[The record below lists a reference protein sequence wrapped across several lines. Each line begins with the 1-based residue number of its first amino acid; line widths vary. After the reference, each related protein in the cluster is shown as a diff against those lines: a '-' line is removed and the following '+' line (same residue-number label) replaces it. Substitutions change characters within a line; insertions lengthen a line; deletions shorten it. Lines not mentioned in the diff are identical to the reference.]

1 MEFPEKQTLSTSYDI
16 SQIPPFVLRADGK
29 TLDGTLINLSANES
43 PFGPSP
49 MVVEAIAQHLNEIN
63 RYPDMHAVELKK
75 AIADLNG
82 LDPSRIVCANGSDS
96 ILFSL
101 ALAYASRDHEIIMSK
116 YSFTMF
122 RRAAMS
128 TGAIPVMVEEENYM
142 FSVENALAAV
152 TERTRVLFI
161 ANPNNPTGSYLTAD
175 KLIQLR
181 EKLPHDVLLVIDDA
195 YQEYAASWGCPNGLD
210 IAKNWENVVV
220 TRTMSKIYAIAALR
234 VGWAYASQE
243 ITDNLNRLRQPFNI
257 NTLAQKAALA
267 ALLDQ
272 EFVERNIKHN
282 QEWLPYLV
290 EEFDKLGLKS
300 LPSVGNFITVRFPDN
315 QKHNAE
321 KALAFL
327 HDHKI
332 IPRTTVD
339 YGMPEF
345 LRITVGQEKDNIA
358 LINVLKEFLGS

>member
-1 MEFPEKQTLSTSYDI
+1 MEIRAKQPLKTSYDI
-16 SQIPPFVLRADGK
+16 SQIPPFVVRAGGK
-29 TLDGTLINLSANES
+29 IMDTKLINLSANES

-49 MVVEAIAQHLNEIN
+49 MVIEAITQHLNDIN

-75 AIADLNG
+75 ALADLNG
-82 LDPSRIVCANGSDS
+82 LDPLRIVCGNGSDS

-101 ALAYASRDHEIIMSK
+101 ALAYASRNHEIIMSK

-122 RRAAMS
+122 RRAAMC
-128 TGAIPVMVEEENYM
+128 TGAIPVMVEEDDYT
-142 FSVENALAAV
+142 FSVENALSAV
-152 TERTRVLFI
+152 TEKTRILFI

-175 KLIQLR
+175 KLIFLR
-181 EKLPHDVLLVIDDA
+181 EQLPANVLLVIDDA

-210 IAKNWENVVV
+210 IAKKFDNVVV

-243 ITDNLNRLRQPFNI
+243 IADNLNRLRQPFNM
-257 NTLAQKAALA
+257 NSLAQIAALA
-267 ALLDQ
+267 ALHDQ
-272 EFVERNIKHN
+272 DLVERNINHN
-282 QEWLPYLV
+282 KEWLPYLV
-290 EEFDKLGLKS
+290 EQFDKLGLKS
-300 LPSVGNFITVRFPDN
+300 LPSVGNFITVQFPDFQN
-315 QKHNAE
+315 HNAE

-327 HDHKI
+327 HDCKI
-332 IPRTTVD
+332 IPRTTAD

-358 LINVLKEFLGS
+358 LINALKEFLGS